1 MYVVIKE
8 AENKMFIASTTTII
22 NKIVKISRNTLY
34 KHWRNHPGTG
44 YKVNGYVIFK
54 AQKVDFDEPISL

>member
-22 NKIVKISRNTLY
+22 NKIVTISRNTLY

-44 YKVNGYVIFK
+44 YKVNGYIIFK
-54 AQKVDFDEPISL
+54 AQKVDFEEPIGL